1 MTGRG
6 GGLPIERLWAAE
18 PEPAATGKAS
28 DARQVRGGD
37 LPPELAARFRD
48 RLVVALHH
56 DRPTLIANFVASID
70 GVVALG
76 RTEHSTGGG
85 EISGHSDP
93 DRFVMALLRGVADAV
108 VVGAGTVRIGRNHE
122 WTARKLQPEHA
133 AVFARSRAAMG
144 LAPQPT
150 TVVVTASG
158 NLDLAHAGLRAPD
171 VPVIVL
177 TTNGGAARLATLTLP
192 PNLRVVAA
200 GGARISP
207 RSIVELLAAE
217 RFRLALCEGG
227 PHLLGELLA
236 ASRLDELFL
245 TVAPQLI
252 GRPGHL
258 DRLGL
263 VEGVDLMG
271 ATGSW
276 GRLAAVHRAGD
287 DLFLRYRLGD

>member
-1 MTGRG
+1 MAGRG
-6 GGLPIERLWAAE
+6 SGLPIERLWTAE
-18 PEPAATGKAS
+18 PAG
-28 DARQVRGGD
+28 DGARGVQGARGGD

-48 RLVVALHH
+48 RLMVRLRP
-56 DRPTLIANFVASID
+56 DRPTLIANFVTSVD

-76 RTEHSTGGG
+76 PPEHSTGGG
-85 EISGHSDP
+85 EISGNSVP
-93 DRFVMALLRGVADAV
+93 DRFVMALLRGLADAL

-122 WTARKLQPEHA
+122 WTARNLQPALA
-133 AVFARSRAAMG
+133 AVFARWRAEMG

-158 NLDLAHAGLRAPD
+158 NVDLAHAGLRAAD

-177 TTNGGAARLATLTLP
+177 TTKAGAAQLETRTLP

-200 GGARISP
+200 GGTRVLP
-207 RSIVELLAAE
+207 RSIVELLEAE
-217 RFRLALCEGG
+217 RIRLALCEGG

-236 ASRLDELFL
+236 ANRLDELFL

-276 GRLAAVHRAGD
+276 GKLAAVHRAGD
-287 DLFLRYRLGD
+287 DLFLRYRLDQ